1 MPLTVTAQIVD
12 TGSAQRAE
20 RKLVDRASTLRVLES
35 RPYDAHVEN
44 LSATGCLLSSS
55 VALSPGT
62 RIRLGLSGG
71 GVVEGTIIRQLGN
84 LFGCEFVRP
93 LTREQM
99 QAAFGTD
106 ALVQGRFAPALEAT
120 AVIDAA
126 RWPRP
131 LRATIM
137 IGLAVLSWL
146 TILITI
152 EMLRS

>member
-12 TGSAQRAE
+12 DDAAYRAE
-20 RKLVDRASTLRVLES
+20 RKLIDRASTLRVLES
-35 RPYDAHVEN
+35 QPYDVHVEN
-44 LSATGCLLSSS
+44 LSETGCLMSSS
-55 VALSPGT
+55 VALSPGM

-84 LFGCEFVRP
+84 QYGCEFVRP

-99 QAAFGTD
+99 QSAFGAD
-106 ALVQGRFAPALEAT
+106 ALVQGSFASAPGNT
-120 AVIDAA
+120 AVSTTA

-137 IGLAVLSWL
+137 IGLAGLAWL
-146 TILITI
+146 TVLVTINIL
-152 EMLRS
+152 RA